1 MAYEM
6 VMPYHLHMPSYF
18 LETFTEYPKTGM
30 AIPHIYFKDYGKAK
44 IYCPPLAEQKHIANV
59 LDKLESKLLLEQGIL
74 ASFNWQKR
82 YLLGQMLI

>member
-1 MAYEM
+1 M

-18 LETFTEYPKTGM
+18 LETFTEYP
-30 AIPHIYFKDYGKAK
+30 YGKAK

>member
-18 LETFTEYPKTGM
+18 LETFTEYP
-30 AIPHIYFKDYGKAK
+30 FKDYGKAK